1 MSEEIKTPIM
11 SIVPPIEGQQEPQE
25 PQVEASSPIDL
36 PVLEK
41 DETLVWEP
49 TALISITGEQF
60 GILNMCMRQVLGKL
74 KNFSFEDFL
83 TQSPE
88 FSLVFTARKTCE
100 EIVAKMREEG
110 IATTQKK

>member
-1 MSEEIKTPIM
+1 MSEEIKTPVM
-11 SIVPPIEGQQEPQE
+11 SIVPPIEEQQE
-25 PQVEASSPIDL
+25 PQVEASSSPIDL

-49 TALISITGEQF
+49 TALITITGEQF